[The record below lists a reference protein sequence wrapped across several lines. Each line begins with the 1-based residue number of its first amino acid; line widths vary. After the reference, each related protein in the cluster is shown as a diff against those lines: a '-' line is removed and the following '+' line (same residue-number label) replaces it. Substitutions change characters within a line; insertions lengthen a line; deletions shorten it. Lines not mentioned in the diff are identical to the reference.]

1 VNAWRSE
8 VKKLCVELVPPL
20 GALAAQDA
28 AAAMRALAERLGAA
42 AKADSLRARLEAQKA
57 ELADERDACAARA
70 RDVEAALAA
79 WRRRAAV
86 DDDGEFVRLAAAAR
100 RRDALDREVAQLQ
113 RALAEARG
121 AMPAAAFDAALETA
135 ERAVLDGE
143 VSELRGT
150 LERVDAGFRAA
161 SERVG
166 AAEATLAQLDGGAR
180 AAELGAGVE
189 YRRAELRGLIDQ
201 YAVVTLSRAL
211 LERQV
216 ARFQER
222 HQPRMLEELS
232 SLFSALTEG
241 RYTRVYPRYDD
252 EGTFVA
258 VRADGV
264 EVTPDAMS
272 TGTREQLWLAVRL
285 AYVRQYCDAS
295 EPLPLILDDP
305 LVNFDARRARA
316 TLAVLADFARTSQVL
331 MLTCHAHLVELA
343 RDVAAVE
350 PLPVPLPS

>member
-1 VNAWRSE
+1 MQA
-8 VKKLCVELVPPL
+8 
-20 GALAAQDA
+20 DA
-28 AAAMRALAERLGAA
+28 FA
-42 AKADSLRARLEAQKA
+42 
-57 ELADERDACAARA
+57 
-70 RDVEAALAA
+70 
-79 WRRRAAV
+79 
-86 DDDGEFVRLAAAAR
+86 
-100 RRDALDREVAQLQ
+100 
-113 RALAEARG
+113 
-121 AMPAAAFDAALETA
+121 AALETA
-135 ERAVLDGE
+135 ERSVVDA
-143 VSELRGT
+143 ELRELGAE
-150 LERVDAGFRAA
+150 LERVESELSAA
-161 SERVG
+161 SQRVG
-166 AAEATLAQLDGGAR
+166 AAEVSLAQLDGGAR

-189 YRRAELRGLIDQ
+189 SRRAELRTLVEQ

-232 SLFSALTEG
+232 SLFAALTEG

-264 EVTPDAMS
+264 EVAPAAMS

-305 LVNFDARRARA
+305 LVNFDAARARA
-316 TLAVLADFARTSQVL
+316 TLAVLADFATRTQVL
-331 MLTCHAHLVELA
+331 MLTCHAHLVTLA